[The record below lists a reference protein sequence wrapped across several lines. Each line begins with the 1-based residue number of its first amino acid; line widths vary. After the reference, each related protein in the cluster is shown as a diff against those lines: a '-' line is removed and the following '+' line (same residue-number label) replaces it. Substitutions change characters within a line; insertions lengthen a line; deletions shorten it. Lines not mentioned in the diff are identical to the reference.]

1 MDCRTRIVSNE
12 YADLMVDFDL
22 DITSIEN
29 TAGDFCY
36 YQIEDNLRI
45 FYVNREELPE
55 LSVSDYRYLY
65 LPSCYGLMQSAET
78 TAGAFNTRA
87 LEETGILRVQREPLS
102 LTGLGCV
109 FVCIDSGIDYTDPVF
124 RREKEEPIH

>member
-1 MDCRTRIVSNE
+1 MDCRTRIVSND

-22 DITSIEN
+22 EVNNLEN
-29 TAGDFCY
+29 TAGDFCF

-45 FYVNREELPE
+45 FYVNREELPD

-65 LPSCYGLMQSAET
+65 LPGCYGLMQVGDAISNV
-78 TAGAFNTRA
+78 GFNTAA
-87 LEETGILRVQREPLS
+87 LEAVGSLRVQREPLG

-109 FVCIDSGIDYTDPVF
+109 FVCIDSGERVI
-124 RREKEEPIH
+124 IMSS